1 MNSATHE
8 RFTIVHE
15 HPVAE
20 SAGDEHAA
28 AGGLTTARHHR
39 HDLHG
44 QVKNLP
50 PRGNST
56 YRAEH
61 YWDGSDFSLA
71 PEENP
76 NLTVGDRK
84 GDP

>member
-1 MNSATHE
+1 MLRLTSDP
-8 RFTIVHE
+8 RFVQE
-15 HPVAE
+15 PPVAE

-28 AGGLTTARHHR
+28 AGGLTAARHHR

-50 PRGNST
+50 PRERST

-61 YWDGSDFSLA
+61 YWLRPLLF
-71 PEENP
+71 
-76 NLTVGDRK
+76 
-84 GDP
+84 